1 MDLDDRG
8 QTLHLSVSNI
18 PTEATRGELFSYFTE
33 ELGYPVKHVLYP
45 IEPGEAVVILDC
57 SFQDLQIE
65 SIIEAG
71 AQLKGHKLILSKTPQ
86 VFHNLFV
93 TIDFQMHE
101 LMTEEFLQEL
111 KAETGVTVTY
121 SETDDQFRILTTWP
135 QIQMVYN
142 MLAQLSKQKVGQ
154 ESHVSASQIKRRR
167 PHSSGSMHRH
177 RATSEP
183 SAGERLSTHH
193 CTVSSINLNTR
204 LQAEGRSYTSK
215 PASRTPGNKSTTV
228 PTRQYVQSP
237 GRKSQLKTT
246 DTGAVTRS
254 LSLGEVPVSSHIFK
268 ETGRDV
274 IHPIGEHPP
283 LSISK
288 VPLTL
293 RGRSHSL
300 GSPRDAK
307 SNTDPLLPESP
318 RLYLKEWKPDPKVSQ
333 WLSTNRNKH
342 SAPPS
347 QSHKITTGRFHH
359 VKSRIPVDEERESI
373 RSVPMDFKYQ
383 SNASDFGTAQGDVKG
398 RKNRETLQKSLF
410 QPSDHESQSSSTR
423 HSEASQIENQSNR
436 HPGYGVDYA
445 THVTILSDQFSSL
458 PSDFTQRF
466 DMEVTSIV
474 SDQMSSN
481 TDNTR
486 ESSPIESSDE
496 STIHTVSTIED
507 MSAGPTPSDG
517 NREKESPLFVEKIT
531 TSEFEINSS
540 SEPSEAQT
548 HNKETSQRRDQ
559 QLPKSCFK
567 TEGEPSLSSVKERP
581 QMSRRIAATFG
592 QQQGTAQVNRATM
605 KNTSMETVPGQKD
618 TPKTKSQET
627 NQNTLRKEMVVHRNK
642 QESQEFDI
650 PNIEGVEP
658 VMMERDLWD
667 FVQYLHSEK
676 LDQIKNAN
684 DVEFD
689 IEDVAEFLQF
699 RVVPNQSSTT
709 RKAQRAMEEISCLY
723 QKCFSI
729 CVKEEIEIPKTVDG
743 KKLKKTV
750 EDLRMK
756 YPKTLIKEIN
766 GGLHIVGGRSDVFLA
781 KHRLYEAVGMKAG
794 RHRDPM
800 PQRLSQERNET
811 EHGDGRASEKN
822 RGHTSN
828 QEVDGA
834 AITHEADQLDTDLS
848 MREEMTGVPKAPKE
862 HYITYQGLHLLVY
875 EGDIIQECVSVIV
888 SAGNSQLMNGGGVAG
903 AISRAAGP
911 GLEMECSE
919 FIEEYGSLPMGHV
932 MHTTAGGTLKC
943 DFVIHAVGP
952 VWDIN
957 HEQECEDDLMMTF
970 LKCFR
975 YASEKLKAKT
985 MATPLISSGI
995 FGMPLDICTRALMHA
1010 IDTYSRQYGLEGPLT
1025 EIHVVNLD
1033 TEGTLSIQNTF
1044 SQYFNNIRD
1053 VSQNMIDNYPKE
1065 GSSVDPCIEPKPEY
1079 KGGQNVRGDETGRS
1093 KYELIDAQFDAMAQ
1107 DLASSGQLLHSK
1119 HHQAFHRESKLAGGE
1134 RAVRRTDKKKSSTC
1148 GYCHKEM
1155 DIEFKKECGHHLC
1168 LGCYNTFSSHVGCPV
1183 CVKH

>member
-1 MDLDDRG
+1 
-8 QTLHLSVSNI
+8 
-18 PTEATRGELFSYFTE
+18 
-33 ELGYPVKHVLYP
+33 
-45 IEPGEAVVILDC
+45 
-57 SFQDLQIE
+57 
-65 SIIEAG
+65 
-71 AQLKGHKLILSKTPQ
+71 
-86 VFHNLFV
+86 
-93 TIDFQMHE
+93 
-101 LMTEEFLQEL
+101 
-111 KAETGVTVTY
+111 
-121 SETDDQFRILTTWP
+121 
-135 QIQMVYN
+135 MV
-142 MLAQLSKQKVGQ
+142 
-154 ESHVSASQIKRRR
+154 E
-167 PHSSGSMHRH
+167 
-177 RATSEP
+177 
-183 SAGERLSTHH
+183 
-193 CTVSSINLNTR
+193 
-204 LQAEGRSYTSK
+204 
-215 PASRTPGNKSTTV
+215 
-228 PTRQYVQSP
+228 
-237 GRKSQLKTT
+237 
-246 DTGAVTRS
+246 
-254 LSLGEVPVSSHIFK
+254 
-268 ETGRDV
+268 
-274 IHPIGEHPP
+274 
-283 LSISK
+283 
-288 VPLTL
+288 
-293 RGRSHSL
+293 
-300 GSPRDAK
+300 
-307 SNTDPLLPESP
+307 
-318 RLYLKEWKPDPKVSQ
+318 
-333 WLSTNRNKH
+333 
-342 SAPPS
+342 
-347 QSHKITTGRFHH
+347 
-359 VKSRIPVDEERESI
+359 
-373 RSVPMDFKYQ
+373 
-383 SNASDFGTAQGDVKG
+383 
-398 RKNRETLQKSLF
+398 
-410 QPSDHESQSSSTR
+410 
-423 HSEASQIENQSNR
+423 
-436 HPGYGVDYA
+436 
-445 THVTILSDQFSSL
+445 
-458 PSDFTQRF
+458 
-466 DMEVTSIV
+466 
-474 SDQMSSN
+474 
-481 TDNTR
+481 
-486 ESSPIESSDE
+486 
-496 STIHTVSTIED
+496 
-507 MSAGPTPSDG
+507 
-517 NREKESPLFVEKIT
+517 
-531 TSEFEINSS
+531 
-540 SEPSEAQT
+540 
-548 HNKETSQRRDQ
+548 
-559 QLPKSCFK
+559 
-567 TEGEPSLSSVKERP
+567 
-581 QMSRRIAATFG
+581 
-592 QQQGTAQVNRATM
+592 
-605 KNTSMETVPGQKD
+605 
-618 TPKTKSQET
+618 
-627 NQNTLRKEMVVHRNK
+627 HRNK

-667 FVQYLHSEK
+667 FVQYLHSEE

-709 RKAQRAMEEISCLY
+709 KKAQRAMEEISCLY

-800 PQRLSQERNET
+800 PQQLSQERNET

-875 EGDIIQECVSVIV
+875 EGDIIQEYVSVIV
-888 SAGNSQLMNGGGVAG
+888 SAANSQLMNGGGVAG

-919 FIEEYGSLPMGHV
+919 FIEEYGSLPMGDV

-943 DFVIHAVGP
+943 EFVIHAVGP

-1033 TEGTLSIQNTF
+1033 TVGTLSIQNTF
-1044 SQYFNNIRD
+1044 SQYFNNIHD

-1093 KYELIDAQFDAMAQ
+1093 KYELTDAKFDAMAQ

-1119 HHQAFHRESKLAGGE
+1119 HHQAFHQESKLAGGE

-1168 LGCYNTFSSHVGCPV
+1168 LECYNTFSSHVGCPV